1 LFVNVFRRLGFFFFA
16 LALLGL
22 SACGGGDVGPIVSE
36 VRVSALQY
44 GKTATLL
51 VAGERMNSA
60 MKASIPGCS
69 GAVFSAASTPTSA
82 VLNCTAERTGDL
94 PLSISDGDGRVLY
107 SGAVNVPLPQV
118 MLVTTKGSVTLEL
131 RPDLVKNTVDNF
143 LAYVGAGF
151 YTGTIFHRVIPG
163 FVVQGG
169 GYTTG
174 PVAKADL
181 RAAIALESN
190 KGLSNVRGS
199 VAMARTDA
207 ADSATSQ
214 FFINLVDNKSLDY
227 GSPNQPGYAVFGNVV
242 SGLETIDAIGQVPTT
257 TVGVMADVPQTDIS
271 VRLVLR
277 VK

>member
-1 LFVNVFRRLGFFFFA
+1 MAVIRRLVCFLIPFA
-16 LALLGL
+16 LQGL

-60 MKASIPGCS
+60 MKATIPGCS
-69 GAVFSAASTPTSA
+69 GASFAATSTPTVA
-82 VLNCTAERTGDL
+82 VLNCTAEQTGDL
-94 PLSISDGDGRVLY
+94 TLSIIDGDGRTLY
-107 SGAVNVPLPQV
+107 NGAVNVPLPQV

-131 RPDLVKNTVDNF
+131 RPDVVKSTVDNF

-169 GYTTG
+169 GYSRG
-174 PVAKADL
+174 PTAKTDL
-181 RAAIALESN
+181 RAPIALESN

-214 FFINLVDNKSLDY
+214 FFVNLVDNTALDY
-227 GSPNQPGYAVFGNVV
+227 ASASLPGYAVFGKVV
-242 SGLETIDAIGQVPTT
+242 SGLDAIDAIAQVPTA
-257 TVGVMADVPQTDIS
+257 TVGSMADVPQTDVS